1 MNISQWKITDIIFLN
16 FFAFLGLSNHLE
28 LMYMAGD
35 GDGDDQLCLS
45 VLMHG
50 DLDLTTPS
58 PAVRSFVQ
66 ISAKLAA

>member
-1 MNISQWKITDIIFLN
+1 
-16 FFAFLGLSNHLE
+16 
-28 LMYMAGD
+28 MAGD